1 MTDNLITL
9 QEEAILKEFGLQ
21 GPPGRGAYVY
31 IKWAAAEPT
40 ADGDMKDTADTW
52 IGICSVNS
60 ATAPTAYTA
69 YTWYQYKGATG
80 AIGATG
86 PTGATGPAGP
96 TGATGANAYIHI
108 KWAAAQPDSDDDMK
122 DTADAWLGVYW
133 GASATAPTAYTAYA
147 WQNIGDAADYAKEID
162 GQTELTT
169 LSDADEIPVYD
180 AANTVQ
186 KKTLWSTVKT
196 ALAALFVSKDTS
208 GNVLVAGKQVKNA
221 ILETVTTF
229 LFSGATAGRIQFYY
243 PTAEP
248 FGRVLLYGRGGA
260 ARFLTDSTE
269 VAQKTVGSILY
280 NYQNNGGAL

>member
-9 QEEAILKEFGLQ
+9 QEEAIVKELGIQ

-31 IKWAAAEPT
+31 IKWSAAEPT
-40 ADGDMKDTADTW
+40 ADGDMKDAVDAW
-52 IGICSVNS
+52 IGICSTN
-60 ATAPTAYTA
+60 
-69 YTWYQYKGATG
+69 
-80 AIGATG
+80 
-86 PTGATGPAGP
+86 
-96 TGATGANAYIHI
+96 
-108 KWAAAQPDSDDDMK
+108 
-122 DTADAWLGVYW
+122 
-133 GASATAPTAYTAYA
+133 SATAPTAYTAYA
-147 WQNIGDAADYAKEID
+147 WQNIGNAADYAKEID

-221 ILETVTTF
+221 ILENVTT
-229 LFSGATAGRIQFYY
+229 LIFSGATAGLIQFYY

-248 FGRVLLYGRGGA
+248 FGRVLLYGRGGSL
-260 ARFLTDSTE
+260 RFLSDSTE
-269 VAQKTVGSILY
+269 VAQKTVGSILF